1 MILNAWL
8 NELCIIFYQINSFHK
23 NLKWL
28 ILSDKIQ
35 KKMASPSYHL
45 SFNQYWLTSNL
56 AVTVPLGAS
65 MIARWLSSVR
75 SWGNGPSA
83 ISSVLTSSLSV
94 ILTKT
99 QQMQTVSITRDSITT
114 AQVIFPTI
122 SCVREVIA
130 AESTLG
136 RSMFLDI
143 KLFTYWAK
151 DQCQY
156 QINYFSKAL
165 VFT

>member
-1 MILNAWL
+1 
-8 NELCIIFYQINSFHK
+8 
-23 NLKWL
+23 
-28 ILSDKIQ
+28 
-35 KKMASPSYHL
+35 MASPSYHL

-99 QQMQTVSITRDSITT
+99 QQMQTVRITRDSITT

-156 QINYFSKAL
+156 QKTILARHWYLPNTYRKGIPLWVYYSSCICPLKIEL
-165 VFT
+165 WCHNSTGY